1 MPPTLLP
8 FWLIRVVWCPLA
20 GPVVALCV
28 PRPCVMK
35 MFHAPVERN
44 TVDPSCPVHRSK
56 TAPVKIKKT
65 VQKWCRNGAVLNPT
79 AEMHFT
85 EGSQGNE
92 GTRLSVG
99 NGPDPK
105 SSVLRCFRWN
115 RGEAEKSARDILE
128 GCQKVAGGRAK
139 RYPRF
144 RRGKK
149 SHPGGVPEP
158 VFCAEN
164 LASRRD
170 AGVAAQ
176 HRRSVSSRA
185 SKQNCTG
192 QNQKSVQKWY
202 RKVQF

>member
-1 MPPTLLP
+1 MPPALLP

-35 MFHAPVERN
+35 MFHAPVER
-44 TVDPSCPVHRSK
+44 THRRSVSSRASK
-56 TAPVKIKKT
+56 QNCTGQKPKNGPEI
-65 VQKWCRNGAVLNPT
+65 VQKDPVLNPT

-105 SSVLRCFRWN
+105 SSIPRCFQWN
-115 RGEAEKSARDILE
+115 RCEAKKSACDILE

-149 SHPGGVPEP
+149 SHPGGVPDP

-185 SKQNCTG
+185 PKQN
-192 QNQKSVQKWY
+192 
-202 RKVQF
+202 

>member
-1 MPPTLLP
+1 MPRWRATPSIR
-8 FWLIRVVWCPLA
+8 LI
-20 GPVVALCV
+20 
-28 PRPCVMK
+28 PRLEAK
-35 MFHAPVERN
+35 L
-44 TVDPSCPVHRSK
+44 HRSK
-56 TAPVKIKKT
+56 SENGAEM

-79 AEMHFT
+79 AEIHFI

-105 SSVLRCFRWN
+105 SSVLRCFPWN
-115 RGEAEKSARDILE
+115 RCEAEKSARDILE

-144 RRGKK
+144 RHGKK

-170 AGVAAQ
+170 AGVAALATVGFPTL
-176 HRRSVSSRA
+176 RLALLR
-185 SKQNCTG
+185 
-192 QNQKSVQKWY
+192 
-202 RKVQF
+202 